1 MKIGFPT
8 LFASSVLGSLAAKFV
23 YTKFKDREN
32 EVSSGHLY
40 TYIVWTED
48 TASTNK
54 NIIGS
59 GYVLETDIHKAVELL
74 TTGVIKGTV
83 DSLDVTLSEAL
94 FNVPNG
100 TVDGLCEDCSINVT
114 MEDSGI
120 KTSDLNV
127 STASFTFIPFNDGLK
142 EPEDKKDAPAE
153 DTCYYKWTFSIY
165 KAKETVESSG
175 TSKFEKTGYPLAIG
189 HVTVSRNTDDMTRS
203 ELIYEIIDSMPSIS
217 FHRQLSI
224 YNVYGNGK
232 PSIEFFVTN
241 TEMSLSYGLKKN
253 MENSGGL
260 YFVAED
266 TGKIVSSESSDI
278 ILIES
283 AD

>member
-32 EVSSGHLY
+32 EANSGHLY

-59 GYVLETDIHKAVELL
+59 GYVVETDIHKAVGLL
-74 TTGVIKGTV
+74 TTDVIKGTV

-100 TVDGLCEDCSINVT
+100 TIDGLCEDCSINVT

-120 KTSDLNV
+120 ETSDLNV
-127 STASFTFIPFNDGLK
+127 STTSFTFIPFNDDLK
-142 EPEDKKDAPAE
+142 ESEDKKDAPAE
-153 DTCYYKWTFSIY
+153 DKSYHKWTISIY
-165 KAKETVESSG
+165 KAKEVVESSC
-175 TSKFEKTGYPLAIG
+175 TSKFEKTGYPLACG
-189 HVTVSRNTDDMTRS
+189 YVTLSSNTADMTEF
-203 ELIYEIIDSMPSIS
+203 ELAREIMSSILKIK
-217 FHRQLSI
+217 FYRDTQ
-224 YNVYGNGK
+224 YVYGDGK
-232 PSIEFFVTN
+232 SSIEFFVDN
-241 TEMSLSYGLKKN
+241 RDMSPAYCLKEK

-260 YFVAED
+260 YFVAKD
-266 TGKIVSSESSDI
+266 TGKVVSSNSADI

>member
-32 EVSSGHLY
+32 EVNSGHLY

-59 GYVLETDIHKAVELL
+59 GYVVETDIHKAVELL
-74 TTGVIKGTV
+74 TTDVIKGTV

-100 TVDGLCEDCSINVT
+100 TIDGLCEDCSINVT

-127 STASFTFIPFNDGLK
+127 STTSFTFIPFNDGLK

-165 KAKETVESSG
+165 KAKEMIES
-175 TSKFEKTGYPLAIG
+175 TATRKFEKTGYPLAIG

-203 ELIYEIIDSMPSIS
+203 ELVCEIMDSMPSIN
-217 FHRQLSI
+217 FYGHPTDH
-224 YNVYGNGK
+224 VYGNGK
-232 PSIEFFVTN
+232 PSIEFFVAN
-241 TEMSLSYGLKKN
+241 KEMSPAYGLKKN

-260 YFVAED
+260 YFAAED